1 MKGNTMNNSRMALA
15 ATLCAA
21 LALPA
26 LAQTSMP
33 TPSGTG
39 VAAASA
45 LAVGTIKGIDVAKKV
60 LTIEHRAIPRMNM
73 SGMTMDFRLDK
84 GLSTEG
90 LSVGQ
95 PIAFTLIQSSDGIA
109 ISEVQPIRASG
120 ASMPHHNMP
129 GHDMSSKKMGSMDKK
144 TMAECHEMMM
154 KPK

>member
-1 MKGNTMNNSRMALA
+1 MNNSRMALA

-45 LAVGTIKGIDVAKKV
+45 LAVGTIKGIDASQRI
-60 LTIEHRAIPRMNM
+60 LTIEHQAIPRMNM

-95 PIAFTLIQSSDGIA
+95 PIAFTLTQSSDGIA

-120 ASMPHHNMP
+120 AAMPHHNMP
-129 GHDMSSKKMGSMDKK
+129 GNDMSGKKMGRMDKK
-144 TMAECHEMMM
+144 MMAECHEMMM